1 METRILL
8 KTDIII
14 SEELQDTKFSS
25 KFLSPFGSTL
35 FHLRTRRM
43 VTVRTEKKRFWLKPQ
58 WRSSKCWDSFT
69 KSYSAFSL
77 VHTKKK
83 SHTLIT
89 SHENSNFFFGFSS
102 ISATFSA
109 TIFMLKVEFIDSV
122 MIINRFFF
130 DNTSLCPL
138 TKQK

>member
-1 METRILL
+1 MKNYKIRNFRQSFFHPSVQPSSICARAEWLLFALRKSASGLNHSGTAANAEIRSLKATQHFLLCTRKKNHTHINN
-8 KTDIII
+8 I
-14 SEELQDTKFSS
+14 SRKF
-25 KFLSPFGSTL
+25 K
-35 FHLRTRRM
+35 
-43 VTVRTEKKRFWLKPQ
+43 
-58 WRSSKCWDSFT
+58 
-69 KSYSAFSL
+69 
-77 VHTKKK
+77 
-83 SHTLIT
+83 
-89 SHENSNFFFGFSS
+89 FFFGFSS